1 MYTDTLVTKMYH
13 GKRLGGKMKDPKV
26 AQLVKQ
32 FNKEIE
38 ALNKT
43 WASLQKNNVYARV
56 NLVGVNSYTDPKYI
70 EVTEL
75 TQSVSYIE
83 DK

>member
-1 MYTDTLVTKMYH
+1 
-13 GKRLGGKMKDPKV
+13 MKDPKV